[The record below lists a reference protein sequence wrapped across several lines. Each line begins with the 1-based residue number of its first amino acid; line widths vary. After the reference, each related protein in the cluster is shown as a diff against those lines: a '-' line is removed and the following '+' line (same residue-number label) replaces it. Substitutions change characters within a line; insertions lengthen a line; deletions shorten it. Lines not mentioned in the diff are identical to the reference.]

1 MKRVV
6 LLLLLLILLPFAK
19 AESTHSWEH
28 EFDNGY
34 ITTQP
39 LLVEDSV
46 FVRTSGFWIGDERPQ
61 VSAFEITSGD
71 ELWTYRSDTTLQ
83 HDMSPLMFVGSGD
96 GVCGSWQDLLIVAWA
111 DGKVTALN
119 PSNGELVWEQ
129 QTEVNVLGITGQLG
143 IDEDRVVVPTR
154 QGLSTFC
161 LEDGEQLL
169 RVDFE
174 EIGWRNG
181 VLVSESG
188 YHVGTEAGVL
198 YSVNRDGT
206 VSNSSIGDGKIRHA
220 PIETQHGLLIHLQ
233 TATGSTLYL
242 NNSIIGNY
250 GYSPAI
256 PLQYE
261 ERIFLAT
268 SNEWVSLSC
277 DNITCFEESKSTF
290 HSNGEMSMRILEN
303 NSVEIWVPS
312 NTPDGGWGVFN
323 RTSLQRMHTTSFD
336 TYTTAAPGFS
346 QGAIALGNDMGLL
359 QVTLF
364 GVEESPG
371 NPSSF
376 SLIEAFH
383 YVLLLSSYLLCCLFF
398 ATNNKPRL
406 WKALTLFLLLFT
418 VAAVPEMSAK
428 WPTFAES
435 EAEATWDTEWPE
447 EWRDTQ
453 IVVIEIDGKE
463 NVIGG
468 LNGYSNVYE
477 LTQAASVS
485 LGISTDYE
493 DQYLGLYLLSF
504 NGTEG
509 DGWEFTLDGSR
520 SNTGIV
526 DTAIDSDSILRWR
539 PA

>member
-39 LLVEDSV
+39 LLVEDTV

-256 PLQYE
+256 PLQYG

-346 QGAIALGNDMGLL
+346 PGAIALGNDMGLL

-364 GVEESPG
+364 GVEESPE

>member
-6 LLLLLLILLPFAK
+6 LLSLLLFLLPFAK
-19 AESTHSWEH
+19 AESNHSWEH
-28 EFDNGY
+28 EFENGY

-46 FVRTSGFWIGDERPQ
+46 FVRTSGFWMGDERPQ

-71 ELWTYRSDTTLQ
+71 ELWTYRSETTLQ
-83 HDMSPLMFVGSGD
+83 HDMSPLMFVEAGS
-96 GVCGSWQDLLIVAWA
+96 GVCGVWQDLLIVAWA
-111 DGKVTALN
+111 DGKVTALDS
-119 PSNGELVWEQ
+119 SNGELVWEQ
-129 QTEVNVLGITGQLG
+129 QTEVNVLGITGKLG
-143 IDEDRVVVPTR
+143 IDGDRVVVPTR

-161 LEDGEQLL
+161 LDDGAQLL
-169 RVDFE
+169 RVEFE

-206 VSNSSIGDGKIRHA
+206 MTNSSIGDRKIRHA
-220 PIETQHGLLIHLQ
+220 PIETQHGLVIHLQ
-233 TATGSTLYL
+233 TTTGSVLYL

-250 GYSPAI
+250 GSSPAI
-256 PLQYE
+256 PLQFE
-261 ERIFLAT
+261 DHIFLAT

-277 DNITCFEESKSTF
+277 NDITCLEESRSSF
-290 HSNGEMSMRILEN
+290 HSNGEMSMRTLKN

-336 TYTTAAPGFS
+336 SYTTAAPGFS
-346 QGAIALGNDMGLL
+346 SAAMALGNDMGLL
-359 QVTLF
+359 QVTVF
-364 GVEESPG
+364 DSDETIEPEST
-371 NPSSF
+371 F
-376 SLIEAFH
+376 SLIEALH

-398 ATNNKPRL
+398 ATNNKPKL
-406 WKALTLFLLLFT
+406 LKAFTMFLLLFT
-418 VAAVPEMSAK
+418 LAVVPEISAK
-428 WPTFAES
+428 WPTLAES
-435 EAEATWDTEWPE
+435 DAEATWDAEWPE

-453 IVVIEIDGKE
+453 IVVIEIDGTE

-468 LNGYSNVYE
+468 LSGYSNVYE
-477 LTQAASVS
+477 LTQAATLS
-485 LGISTDYE
+485 LGISTEYE

-504 NGTEG
+504 NETEG
-509 DGWEFTLDGSR
+509 DGWEFTIDGSR
-520 SNTGIV
+520 PNTGIV
-526 DTAIDSDSILRWR
+526 DTTIDSDSILRWR

>member
-6 LLLLLLILLPFAK
+6 LLLLLLFLLPFAK
-19 AESTHSWEH
+19 ADSNHSWEH
-28 EFDNGY
+28 EFENGY

-39 LLVEDSV
+39 LLIEDTV
-46 FVRTSGFWIGDERPQ
+46 FVRTSGFWMGDDRPQ
-61 VSAFEITSGD
+61 ISAFEISSGD
-71 ELWTYRSDTTLQ
+71 ELWTFRSETTLQ
-83 HDMSPLMFVGSGD
+83 HDMSPLMFVQAGTGA
-96 GVCGSWQDLLIVAWA
+96 CGSWQDLLIVAWA

-119 PSNGELVWEQ
+119 PSNGVLAWEQ
-129 QTEVNVLGITGQLG
+129 QTEVNILGITGQLG

-161 LEDGEQLL
+161 FEDGERLL
-169 RVDFE
+169 RADFE

-181 VLVSESG
+181 VLVSDSG
-188 YHVGTEAGVL
+188 YHVGTETGVL
-198 YSVNRDGT
+198 YSINRDGT
-206 VSNSSIGDGKIRHA
+206 ISNITIGEGKIRHA
-220 PIETQHGLLIHLQ
+220 PIKTQHGLLIHLQ

-256 PLQYE
+256 PLQYGE
-261 ERIFLAT
+261 NIFLAT
-268 SNEWVSLSC
+268 SEEWISLSC
-277 DNITCFEESKSTF
+277 NDITCFEASKTQF
-290 HSNGEMSMRILEN
+290 HSNGEMSIRNLEN
-303 NSVEIWVPS
+303 DFFELWVPS

-323 RTSLQRMHTTSFD
+323 RTSLQRMHTTSLD

-346 QGAIALGNDMGLL
+346 VTAMALGNDMGIL
-359 QVTLF
+359 QVTIF
-364 GVEESPG
+364 DNDQTTEEA
-371 NPSSF
+371 SSF
-376 SLIEAFH
+376 PLIEVLH
-383 YVLLLSSYLLCCLFF
+383 YVLLLASYLLCCLFF
-398 ATNNKPRL
+398 ATGNRPHL

-418 VAAVPEMSAK
+418 VAAVPEISTQ
-428 WPTFAES
+428 WSTLIEPDS
-435 EAEATWDTEWPE
+435 EATWDDEWPE
-447 EWRDTQ
+447 EWKDTQ

-468 LNGYSNVYE
+468 LRGYSNVYE
-477 LTQAASVS
+477 LTQAASES
-485 LGISTDYE
+485 LGITTEYE

-526 DTAIDSDSILRWR
+526 DTTIDSDSILRWR

>member
-6 LLLLLLILLPFAK
+6 LLSLLLFLLPFAK
-19 AESTHSWEH
+19 AESNHSWEH
-28 EFDNGY
+28 EFENGY

-46 FVRTSGFWIGDERPQ
+46 FVRTSGFWMGDERPQ

-71 ELWTYRSDTTLQ
+71 ELWTYRSETTLQ
-83 HDMSPLMFVGSGD
+83 HDMSPLMFVEAGS
-96 GVCGSWQDLLIVAWA
+96 GVCGVWQDLLIVAWA
-111 DGKVTALN
+111 DGKVTALDS
-119 PSNGELVWEQ
+119 SNGELVWEQ
-129 QTEVNVLGITGQLG
+129 QTEVNVLGITGKLG
-143 IDEDRVVVPTR
+143 IDGDRVVVPTR

-161 LEDGEQLL
+161 LDDGAQLL
-169 RVDFE
+169 RVEFE

-198 YSVNRDGT
+198 YSVNRGGT
-206 VSNSSIGDGKIRHA
+206 MTNSSIGDGKIRHA
-220 PIETQHGLLIHLQ
+220 PIETQHGLVIHLQ
-233 TATGSTLYL
+233 TATGSVLYL

-250 GYSPAI
+250 GSSPAI
-256 PLQYE
+256 PLQFE
-261 ERIFLAT
+261 DHIFLAT

-277 DNITCFEESKSTF
+277 NDITCLEESRSSF
-290 HSNGEMSMRILEN
+290 HSNGEMSMRTLKN

-336 TYTTAAPGFS
+336 SYTTAAPGFS
-346 QGAIALGNDMGLL
+346 SAAMALGNDMGLL
-359 QVTLF
+359 QVTVF
-364 GVEESPG
+364 DSDETIEPEST
-371 NPSSF
+371 F
-376 SLIEAFH
+376 SLIEALH

-398 ATNNKPRL
+398 ATNNKPKL
-406 WKALTLFLLLFT
+406 LKAFTMFLLLFT
-418 VAAVPEMSAK
+418 LAIVPEISAK
-428 WPTFAES
+428 WPTLAES
-435 EAEATWDTEWPE
+435 DAEATWDAEWPE

-453 IVVIEIDGKE
+453 IVVIEIDGTE

-468 LNGYSNVYE
+468 LSGYSNVYE
-477 LTQAASVS
+477 LTQAATLS
-485 LGISTDYE
+485 LGISTEYE

-509 DGWEFTLDGSR
+509 DGWEFTIDGSR
-520 SNTGIV
+520 PNTGIV
-526 DTAIDSDSILRWR
+526 DTTIDSDSILRWR

>member
-6 LLLLLLILLPFAK
+6 LLLLLVLLLPFTK
-19 AESTHSWEH
+19 AESNYSWEH
-28 EFDNGY
+28 EFGNGY

-39 LLVEDSV
+39 LIVEDSV
-46 FVRTSGFWIGDERPQ
+46 YVRTSGFWIGDDRPQ
-61 VSAFEITSGD
+61 VSAFDLFSGD
-71 ELWTYRSDTTLQ
+71 ELWTFRSETTLQ
-83 HDMSPLMFVGSGD
+83 HDMSPLLFIESGSGT
-96 GVCGSWQDLLIVAWA
+96 CGTWQNLLIVAWA

-119 PSNGELVWEQ
+119 PLNGALVWEH
-129 QTEVNVLGITGQLG
+129 QTEVNVLGITGKLG

-154 QGLSTFC
+154 QGLSALC
-161 LEDGEQLL
+161 LETGEQLL
-169 RVDFE
+169 RVEFQE
-174 EIGWRNG
+174 VGWRNG
-181 VLVSESG
+181 VLISESG
-188 YHVGTEAGVL
+188 YHVGTETGVL

-206 VSNSSIGDGKIRHA
+206 MTNTSIGDGKIRHA

-242 NNSIIGNY
+242 NNSVLGNY
-250 GYSPAI
+250 GFSPAL
-256 PLQYE
+256 PLQYDD
-261 ERIFLAT
+261 RIFLAT
-268 SNEWVSLSC
+268 SEEWISLRC
-277 DNITCFEESKSTF
+277 DNITCIEDSKSSF
-290 HSNGEMSMRILEN
+290 HSNGEMSINHLKN
-303 NSVEIWVPS
+303 GSIEIWTPS

-323 RTSLQRMHTTSFD
+323 QTSQLRMHTTKFD

-346 QGAIALGNDMGLL
+346 TAAMALGNDMGIL
-359 QVTLF
+359 QVTIF
-364 GVEESPG
+364 EGDRPTEKT
-371 NPSSF
+371 SSF
-376 SLIEAFH
+376 SLIETLH
-383 YVLLLSSYLLCCLFF
+383 YALLLCSYLLCCLFF
-398 ATNNKPRL
+398 ATKNKPRF

-418 VAAVPEMSAK
+418 LAAVPEVSTK
-428 WPTFAES
+428 WPTLVEQDT
-435 EAEATWDTEWPE
+435 EASWNAEWPE

-453 IVVIEIDGKE
+453 IVIIEIDGTE

-477 LTQAASVS
+477 LTQAASEL
-485 LGISTDYE
+485 LGISTEYE

-509 DGWEFTLDGSR
+509 DGWEFTLDGAR

>member
-277 DNITCFEESKSTF
+277 DNITCFEESKSSF

-346 QGAIALGNDMGLL
+346 PGAIALGNDMGLL

-364 GVEESPG
+364 GVEESPE

-477 LTQAASVS
+477 LTQAASSS

>member
-6 LLLLLLILLPFAK
+6 LLLLLVLLLPFTK
-19 AESTHSWEH
+19 AESNYSWEH
-28 EFDNGY
+28 EFGNGY

-39 LLVEDSV
+39 LIVEDSV
-46 FVRTSGFWIGDERPQ
+46 YVRTSGFWIGDDRPQ
-61 VSAFEITSGD
+61 VSAFDLFSGD
-71 ELWTYRSDTTLQ
+71 ELWTFRSETTLQ
-83 HDMSPLMFVGSGD
+83 HDMSPLLFIESGSGT
-96 GVCGSWQDLLIVAWA
+96 CGTWQNLLIVAWA

-119 PSNGELVWEQ
+119 PLNGALVWEH
-129 QTEVNVLGITGQLG
+129 QTEVNVLGITGKLG

-154 QGLSTFC
+154 QGLSALC
-161 LEDGEQLL
+161 LETGEQLL
-169 RVDFE
+169 RVEFQE
-174 EIGWRNG
+174 VGWRNG
-181 VLVSESG
+181 VLISESG
-188 YHVGTEAGVL
+188 YHVGTETGVL

-206 VSNSSIGDGKIRHA
+206 MTNTSIGDGKIRHA

-242 NNSIIGNY
+242 NNSVLGNY
-250 GYSPAI
+250 GFSPAL
-256 PLQYE
+256 PLQYDD
-261 ERIFLAT
+261 RIFLAT
-268 SNEWVSLSC
+268 SEEWISLRC
-277 DNITCFEESKSTF
+277 DNITCIEDSKSSF
-290 HSNGEMSMRILEN
+290 HSNGEMSINHLKN
-303 NSVEIWVPS
+303 GSIEIWIPS

-323 RTSLQRMHTTSFD
+323 QTSQLRMHTTKFD

-346 QGAIALGNDMGLL
+346 TAAMALGNDMGIL
-359 QVTLF
+359 QVTIF
-364 GVEESPG
+364 EGDRQTEKT
-371 NPSSF
+371 SSF
-376 SLIEAFH
+376 SLIETLH
-383 YVLLLSSYLLCCLFF
+383 YALLLCSYLLCCLFF
-398 ATNNKPRL
+398 ATKNKPRF

-418 VAAVPEMSAK
+418 LAAVPEVSTK
-428 WPTFAES
+428 WPTLVEQDT
-435 EAEATWDTEWPE
+435 EASWNAEWPE

-453 IVVIEIDGKE
+453 IVIIEIDGTE

-477 LTQAASVS
+477 LTQAASES
-485 LGISTDYE
+485 LGISTEYE

-509 DGWEFTLDGSR
+509 DGWEFTLDGAR

>member
-277 DNITCFEESKSTF
+277 DNITCFEESTSSF

-346 QGAIALGNDMGLL
+346 PGAIALGNDMGLL

-364 GVEESPG
+364 GVEESPE

-468 LNGYSNVYE
+468 LNGHSNVYE
-477 LTQAASVS
+477 LTQAASSS

>member
-71 ELWTYRSDTTLQ
+71 ELWTYRSETTLQ

-174 EIGWRNG
+174 EIGWRNS

-256 PLQYE
+256 PLQYG
-261 ERIFLAT
+261 ERIFLST

-346 QGAIALGNDMGLL
+346 PGAIALGNDMGLL

-468 LNGYSNVYE
+468 LNGHSNVYE
-477 LTQAASVS
+477 LTQAASSS

>member
-71 ELWTYRSDTTLQ
+71 ELWTYRSETTLQ

-256 PLQYE
+256 PLQYG

-359 QVTLF
+359 QITLF
-364 GVEESPG
+364 GVEESPE

-468 LNGYSNVYE
+468 LNGHSNVYE
-477 LTQAASVS
+477 LTQAASSS

>member
-6 LLLLLLILLPFAK
+6 LLSLLLFLLPFAK
-19 AESTHSWEH
+19 AESNHSWEH
-28 EFDNGY
+28 EFENGY

-46 FVRTSGFWIGDERPQ
+46 FVRTSGFWMGDERPQ

-71 ELWTYRSDTTLQ
+71 ELWTYRSETTLQ
-83 HDMSPLMFVGSGD
+83 HDMSPLMFVEAGS
-96 GVCGSWQDLLIVAWA
+96 GVCGVWQDLLIVAWA
-111 DGKVTALN
+111 DGKVTALDS
-119 PSNGELVWEQ
+119 SNGELVWEQ
-129 QTEVNVLGITGQLG
+129 QTEVNVLGITGKLG
-143 IDEDRVVVPTR
+143 IDGDRVVVPTR

-161 LEDGEQLL
+161 LDDGAQLL
-169 RVDFE
+169 RVEFE

-206 VSNSSIGDGKIRHA
+206 VTNSSIGDGKIRHA
-220 PIETQHGLLIHLQ
+220 PIETQHGLIIHLQ
-233 TATGSTLYL
+233 TATGSVLYL

-250 GYSPAI
+250 GSSPAI
-256 PLQYE
+256 PLQFE
-261 ERIFLAT
+261 DHIFLAT

-277 DNITCFEESKSTF
+277 NDITCLEESRSSF
-290 HSNGEMSMRILEN
+290 HSNGEMSMRTLRN

-336 TYTTAAPGFS
+336 SYTTAAPGFS
-346 QGAIALGNDMGLL
+346 SAAMALGNDMGLL
-359 QVTLF
+359 QVTVF
-364 GVEESPG
+364 DSDETIEPEST
-371 NPSSF
+371 F
-376 SLIEAFH
+376 SLIEALH

-398 ATNNKPRL
+398 ATNNKPKL
-406 WKALTLFLLLFT
+406 LKAFTMFLLLFT
-418 VAAVPEMSAK
+418 LAVVPEISAK
-428 WPTFAES
+428 WPTLAES
-435 EAEATWDTEWPE
+435 DAEATWDAEWPE

-463 NVIGG
+463 NAIGG
-468 LNGYSNVYE
+468 LIGYSNVYE
-477 LTQAASVS
+477 LTQAATLS
-485 LGISTDYE
+485 LGISTEYE

-509 DGWEFTLDGSR
+509 DGWEFTIDGSR
-520 SNTGIV
+520 PNTGIV
-526 DTAIDSDSILRWR
+526 DTTIDSDSILRWR

>member
-71 ELWTYRSDTTLQ
+71 ELWTYRSETTLQ

-174 EIGWRNG
+174 EIGWRNS

-261 ERIFLAT
+261 ERVFLAT

-277 DNITCFEESKSTF
+277 DNITCFEESKSSF

-346 QGAIALGNDMGLL
+346 PGAIALGNDMGLL

-468 LNGYSNVYE
+468 LNGHSNVYE
-477 LTQAASVS
+477 LTQAASSS

>member
-71 ELWTYRSDTTLQ
+71 ELWTYRSETTLQ

-261 ERIFLAT
+261 ERVFLAT

-277 DNITCFEESKSTF
+277 DNITCFEESKSSF

-346 QGAIALGNDMGLL
+346 PGAIALGNDMGLL

-364 GVEESPG
+364 GVEESPE

-398 ATNNKPRL
+398 ATNNKPKL

-468 LNGYSNVYE
+468 LNGHSNVYE
-477 LTQAASVS
+477 LTQAASSS

>member
-1 MKRVV
+1 MKRVA
-6 LLLLLLILLPFAK
+6 LLLLLLFLLPFAK
-19 AESTHSWEH
+19 ADSNRSWEH
-28 EFDNGY
+28 EFENGY

-39 LLVEDSV
+39 LLIEETV
-46 FVRTSGFWIGDERPQ
+46 FVRTSGFWMGEDRPQ
-61 VSAFEITSGD
+61 ISAFEITSGD
-71 ELWTYRSDTTLQ
+71 ELWTYRSETTLQ
-83 HDMSPLMFVGSGD
+83 HDMSPLMFVDAGTGA
-96 GVCGSWQDLLIVAWA
+96 CGSWQNLLVVAWA

-119 PSNGELVWEQ
+119 PSSGVLVWEQ
-129 QTEVNVLGITGQLG
+129 QTEVNILGITGQLG

-161 LEDGEQLL
+161 FEDGEQLL
-169 RVDFE
+169 RADFE

-181 VLVSESG
+181 VLVSDSG
-188 YHVGTEAGVL
+188 YHVGTETGVL
-198 YSVNRDGT
+198 YSINRDGT
-206 VSNSSIGDGKIRHA
+206 ISNTSIGEGKIRHA

-233 TATGSTLYL
+233 TSTGSTLYL

-256 PLQYE
+256 PLQYGE
-261 ERIFLAT
+261 NIFLAT
-268 SNEWVSLSC
+268 SEEWISLSC
-277 DNITCFEESKSTF
+277 NDITCFEASKSQF
-290 HSNGEMSMRILEN
+290 HSNGEMSIRNLEN
-303 NSVEIWVPS
+303 DFLELWVPS

-346 QGAIALGNDMGLL
+346 TAAMALGNDMGVL
-359 QVTLF
+359 QVTIF
-364 GVEESPG
+364 DNDETNEEES
-371 NPSSF
+371 SF
-376 SLIEAFH
+376 PLIEVVH

-398 ATNNKPRL
+398 ATGNKPRL
-406 WKALTLFLLLFT
+406 WKTLTLFLLLFT
-418 VAAVPEMSAK
+418 VAAVPEISTQ
-428 WPTFAES
+428 WSTLIEQDS
-435 EAEATWDTEWPE
+435 EATWDDEWPE
-447 EWRDTQ
+447 EWKDTQ
-453 IVVIEIDGKE
+453 IVIIEIDGKE

-468 LNGYSNVYE
+468 LSGHLNVYE
-477 LTQAASVS
+477 LTQVACES
-485 LGISTDYE
+485 LGISTEYE

-526 DTAIDSDSILRWR
+526 DTTIDSDSILRWR

>member
-277 DNITCFEESKSTF
+277 DNITCFEESKSSF

-346 QGAIALGNDMGLL
+346 QGVIALGNDMGLL

>member
-6 LLLLLLILLPFAK
+6 LLSLLLFLLPFAK
-19 AESTHSWEH
+19 AESNHSWEH
-28 EFDNGY
+28 EFENGY

-46 FVRTSGFWIGDERPQ
+46 FVRTSGFWMGDERPQ

-71 ELWTYRSDTTLQ
+71 ELWTYRSETTLQ
-83 HDMSPLMFVGSGD
+83 HDMSPLLFVEAGS
-96 GVCGSWQDLLIVAWA
+96 GVCGVWQDLLIVAWA
-111 DGKVTALN
+111 DGKVTALDS
-119 PSNGELVWEQ
+119 SNGELVWEQ
-129 QTEVNVLGITGQLG
+129 QTEVNVLGITGKLG
-143 IDEDRVVVPTR
+143 IDGDRVVVPTR

-161 LEDGEQLL
+161 LDDGAQLL
-169 RVDFE
+169 RVEFE

-206 VSNSSIGDGKIRHA
+206 MTNSSIGDGKIRHA
-220 PIETQHGLLIHLQ
+220 PIETQHGLVIHLQ
-233 TATGSTLYL
+233 TATGSVLYL

-250 GYSPAI
+250 GSSPAI
-256 PLQYE
+256 PLQFE
-261 ERIFLAT
+261 DHIFLAT

-277 DNITCFEESKSTF
+277 NDITCLEESRSSF
-290 HSNGEMSMRILEN
+290 HSNGEMSMRNLKN

-336 TYTTAAPGFS
+336 SYTTAAPGFS
-346 QGAIALGNDMGLL
+346 SAAMALGNDMGLL
-359 QVTLF
+359 QVTVF
-364 GVEESPG
+364 DSDETIEPEST
-371 NPSSF
+371 F
-376 SLIEAFH
+376 SLIEALH

-398 ATNNKPRL
+398 ATNNKPKL
-406 WKALTLFLLLFT
+406 LKAFTMFLLLFT
-418 VAAVPEMSAK
+418 LAIVPEISAK
-428 WPTFAES
+428 WPTLAES
-435 EAEATWDTEWPE
+435 DAEATWDAEWPE

-453 IVVIEIDGKE
+453 IVVIEIDGTE

-468 LNGYSNVYE
+468 LSGYSNVYE
-477 LTQAASVS
+477 LTQAATLS
-485 LGISTDYE
+485 LGISTEYE

-504 NGTEG
+504 NETEG
-509 DGWEFTLDGSR
+509 DGWEFTIDGSR
-520 SNTGIV
+520 PNTGIV
-526 DTAIDSDSILRWR
+526 DTTIDSDSILRWR

>member
-71 ELWTYRSDTTLQ
+71 ELWTYRSETTLQ

-154 QGLSTFC
+154 QGLSTIC

-174 EIGWRNG
+174 EIGWRNS

-261 ERIFLAT
+261 ERVFLAT

-277 DNITCFEESKSTF
+277 DNITCFEESKSSF

-323 RTSLQRMHTTSFD
+323 RTFLQRMHTTSFD

-346 QGAIALGNDMGLL
+346 PGAIALGNDMGLL

-468 LNGYSNVYE
+468 LNGHSNVYE
-477 LTQAASVS
+477 LTQAASSS

-526 DTAIDSDSILRWR
+526 DTAIDSGSILRWR

>member
-71 ELWTYRSDTTLQ
+71 ELWTYRSETTLQ

-174 EIGWRNG
+174 EIGWRNS

-277 DNITCFEESKSTF
+277 DDITCFEESKSSF

-346 QGAIALGNDMGLL
+346 PGAIALGNDMGLL

-468 LNGYSNVYE
+468 LNGHSNVYE
-477 LTQAASVS
+477 LTQAASSS

>member
-277 DNITCFEESKSTF
+277 DNITCFEESKSSF

-346 QGAIALGNDMGLL
+346 PGAIALGNDMGLL

-364 GVEESPG
+364 GVEESPE

-406 WKALTLFLLLFT
+406 WKALTLFFLLFT

-468 LNGYSNVYE
+468 LNGHSNVYE

-493 DQYLGLYLLSF
+493 DQYLGMYLLSF

>member
-346 QGAIALGNDMGLL
+346 PGAIALGNDMGLL

-364 GVEESPG
+364 GVEESPE

>member
-346 QGAIALGNDMGLL
+346 PGAIALGNDMGLL

-364 GVEESPG
+364 GVEESPE

-468 LNGYSNVYE
+468 LNGHSNVYE
-477 LTQAASVS
+477 LTQAASSS